1 MSISRSSIG
10 LATSTQVVK
19 KECFASI
26 LSEHRH
32 FLKKCS
38 WLYRSQW
45 AAAVY
50 QATCYSQYVAKKEF
64 VELLCFQASSNAL
77 CMQNKKCALW
87 WHFRWIYMV
96 KTQIRSA
103 LLNSLGRRGGGG
115 EGVWDDLSEI
125 LFHFF
130 VREAIVSN
138 SGMRRYV
145 QFFKLSVQHF
155 PCRLRRRPSSK
166 VSWRMVLE
174 RLSWRLTCS
183 NHANFRLLTAAWVH
197 VDVWNPDFR
206 KQKKMVEF
214 RTAKSGHA
222 TVKSSNGSS
231 LLVCFV
237 LKIWGKSLQDH
248 VQHFTFARRGSR
260 EPTWNLILLHTQS
273 LVLRS
278 K

>member
-103 LLNSLGRRGGGG
+103 LLNSLGRQGGGG
-115 EGVWDDLSEI
+115 RACGTIYQRSFSTF
-125 LFHFF
+125 LF
-130 VREAIVSN
+130 
-138 SGMRRYV
+138 G
-145 QFFKLSVQHF
+145 
-155 PCRLRRRPSSK
+155 
-166 VSWRMVLE
+166 
-174 RLSWRLTCS
+174 RLSSAIPAW
-183 NHANFRLLTAAWVH
+183 AGMFNF
-197 VDVWNPDFR
+197 
-206 KQKKMVEF
+206 
-214 RTAKSGHA
+214 
-222 TVKSSNGSS
+222 SSCPFSIS
-231 LLVCFV
+231 PA
-237 LKIWGKSLQDH
+237 D
-248 VQHFTFARRGSR
+248 
-260 EPTWNLILLHTQS
+260 
-273 LVLRS
+273 
-278 K
+278 